1 MQLKRYPTKLSLKRA
16 MKNYMNW
23 TDVFEFLRE
32 RGILVSAVS
41 KDDFAKTGMNFYFS
55 RSTYLDLKQRL
66 DGEINYVKSSRY
78 YIPKEEVDDL
88 KESLSVITGNKIGS
102 DNTKVTLIDKSD
114 DTWEFQINYI
124 ESKPG
129 MMSLLD
135 ETERQISVTINNHE
149 TFSSLD
155 FNLESAND
163 HKKVNEILTLLQN
176 KNPDIQFSLSD
187 IELNKLSS
195 KNKIALFKQYFESKN
210 SEWELKKI
218 LKLKVN
224 RHTKNLKSIQKLE
237 QDLLQGINS
246 ALLDGEN
253 LIENQFVENI
263 TKKDFHFTMA
273 SLRYDSKITPEYI
286 DFSIEFKSR
295 PARFEAK
302 IISSGEYEEAENG
315 MKENKK
321 TFKKDRQNIIIFEFQ
336 NEFYNIYKK
345 LLLQQKEETPELS
358 GLLEIV
364 DETAASEE
372 NE

>member
-16 MKNYMNW
+16 MQNYMNW

-41 KDDFAKTGMNFYFS
+41 KDDFAKAGMNFYFS

-66 DGEINYVKSSRY
+66 DGEINYIKSSRY
-78 YIPKEEVDDL
+78 YIPKEKVDDL
-88 KESLSVITGNKIGS
+88 KESLSVISGNKIGS

-114 DTWEFQINYI
+114 DAWEFQINYI

-135 ETERQISVTINNHE
+135 ETERQISVKINNHE

-176 KNPDIQFSLSD
+176 KNPDMQFSLSD

-195 KNKIALFKQYFESKN
+195 NNKIALFKQYFESKN

-224 RHTKNLKSIQKLE
+224 RHTKNIKSIQKLE

-273 SLRYDSKITPEYI
+273 SLRYDNKITPEYI

-302 IISSGEYEEAENG
+302 IISSGEYEEVENG
-315 MKENKK
+315 IKENKK
-321 TFKKDRQNIIIFEFQ
+321 TLKKERQNTIIFDFQ
-336 NEFYNIYKK
+336 NEFYKIYRK
-345 LLLQQKEETPELS
+345 LLRQQKEETPELS
-358 GLLEIV
+358 GLLELA
-364 DETAASEE
+364 DETAASKESE
-372 NE
+372 

>member
-1 MQLKRYPTKLSLKRA
+1 MQLKRYPTKMSLKKA

-32 RGILVSAVS
+32 RGILVSAFS
-41 KDDFAKTGMNFYFS
+41 KEDYAKTGMNFYFS
-55 RSTYLDLKQRL
+55 RATYLDLKQRL
-66 DGEINYVKSSRY
+66 DGEINYIKSSRY
-78 YIPKEEVDDL
+78 YIPKEKIDDL
-88 KESLSVITGNKIGS
+88 KESLSVLTGKKIGS

-114 DTWEFQINYI
+114 DTWEFHINYI

-129 MMSLLD
+129 MISLLD
-135 ETERQISVTINNHE
+135 ETEKQISVTINNHE
-149 TFSSLD
+149 TFTSLD

-163 HKKVNEILTLLQN
+163 HKKVTEILTLLQN
-176 KNPDIQFSLSD
+176 DNPDVQFSLSD
-187 IELNKLSS
+187 IELDKLSS
-195 KNKIALFKQYFESKN
+195 NNKIALFNEFFDSKN

-224 RHTKNLKSIQKLE
+224 RHTKNINKLQKLE

-263 TKKDFHFTMA
+263 TKRDFHFTMA
-273 SLRYDSKITPEYI
+273 SMRYDSKITAEFI
-286 DFSIEFKSR
+286 DFSVEFKTR

-302 IISSGEYEEAENG
+302 ITNSGEYEEAENG